1 MSVLAFAS
9 VLQYPTDFGQLVI
22 AQVMP
27 LGART
32 GFKKKSYG
40 FKETVSIAKPAGV
53 TEITLEPFCACGFDL
68 QEAQAQRLKKKY
80 PFSCHCLLHKNL
92 ERAPFHLLI
101 LHSKKEF

>member
-1 MSVLAFAS
+1 
-9 VLQYPTDFGQLVI
+9 
-22 AQVMP
+22 MP

-53 TEITLEPFCACGFDL
+53 TEITLERLCARGLDL

-80 PFSCHCLLHKNL
+80 PFSCHFLLDVCESPCK
-92 ERAPFHLLI
+92 RPVVPPFPSI
-101 LHSKKEF
+101 LSFFHH